1 MNLIDRAKAI
11 LFTPKTEWERIK
23 NENDSHVNVL
33 TTYLLWLALIP
44 AAAALIGYGI
54 IGYRVLGVHV
64 GSIEWGIRQAIMQFI
79 TMVGGCYI
87 TAGVLTV
94 LAENFGAKK
103 DFNKAFQLVAYCYTA
118 ACVGGIG
125 IAPFVGYAERHPTP
139 GVLSMVFGHRLP
151 EDCYPV
157 ESLGER
163 IDVESFHEN
172 TSEDLEWF
180 LNHVRSRIE
189 AYAERNGLVL
199 ACGPAPFLKAVQGFA
214 LAAKARCQLSLES
227 RMACGVG
234 ACLGCV
240 TKTTEKWPVEEKAGT
255 PVQTCTHGPVFWA
268 DQITLEA

>member
-1 MNLIDRAKAI
+1 MSQSAFYDLAVIDNVPFGLTGSQGRFFALRLERPDWKSWAPGQFVMLRPQGWALDMPWARPFSICRVSTNELVIFFQVAGRGTEKMAKLRRGDKVHLWGPLGNRFAVEGG
-11 LFTPKTEWERIK
+11 TPT
-23 NENDSHVNVL
+23 
-33 TTYLLWLALIP
+33 LLLA
-44 AAAALIGYGI
+44 
-54 IGYRVLGVHV
+54 
-64 GSIEWGIRQAIMQFI
+64 
-79 TMVGGCYI
+79 
-87 TAGVLTV
+87 
-94 LAENFGAKK
+94 
-103 DFNKAFQLVAYCYTA
+103 
-118 ACVGGIG
+118 GGIG

-214 LAAKARCQLSLES
+214 LAAKARCQLSLAS

>member
-1 MNLIDRAKAI
+1 MSQSAFYDLAVIDNVPFGLTGSQGRFFALRLERPDWKSWAPGQFVMLRPQGWALDMPWARPFSI
-11 LFTPKTEWERIK
+11 CRVSTNELVIFFQVAGTPT
-23 NENDSHVNVL
+23 
-33 TTYLLWLALIP
+33 LLLA
-44 AAAALIGYGI
+44 A
-54 IGYRVLGVHV
+54 
-64 GSIEWGIRQAIMQFI
+64 
-79 TMVGGCYI
+79 
-87 TAGVLTV
+87 
-94 LAENFGAKK
+94 
-103 DFNKAFQLVAYCYTA
+103 
-118 ACVGGIG
+118 GIG

>member
-1 MNLIDRAKAI
+1 MAKLRRGDKVHLWGPLGNRFAVEGG
-11 LFTPKTEWERIK
+11 TPT
-23 NENDSHVNVL
+23 
-33 TTYLLWLALIP
+33 LLLA
-44 AAAALIGYGI
+44 
-54 IGYRVLGVHV
+54 
-64 GSIEWGIRQAIMQFI
+64 
-79 TMVGGCYI
+79 
-87 TAGVLTV
+87 
-94 LAENFGAKK
+94 
-103 DFNKAFQLVAYCYTA
+103 
-118 ACVGGIG
+118 GGIG

-163 IDVESFHEN
+163 I
-172 TSEDLEWF
+172 
-180 LNHVRSRIE
+180 
-189 AYAERNGLVL
+189 

>member
-1 MNLIDRAKAI
+1 MEGG
-11 LFTPKTEWERIK
+11 TPT
-23 NENDSHVNVL
+23 
-33 TTYLLWLALIP
+33 LLLA
-44 AAAALIGYGI
+44 
-54 IGYRVLGVHV
+54 
-64 GSIEWGIRQAIMQFI
+64 
-79 TMVGGCYI
+79 
-87 TAGVLTV
+87 
-94 LAENFGAKK
+94 
-103 DFNKAFQLVAYCYTA
+103 
-118 ACVGGIG
+118 GGIG

>member
-1 MNLIDRAKAI
+1 MAKLRRGDKVHLWGPLGNRFAVEGG
-11 LFTPKTEWERIK
+11 TPT
-23 NENDSHVNVL
+23 
-33 TTYLLWLALIP
+33 LLLA
-44 AAAALIGYGI
+44 
-54 IGYRVLGVHV
+54 
-64 GSIEWGIRQAIMQFI
+64 
-79 TMVGGCYI
+79 
-87 TAGVLTV
+87 
-94 LAENFGAKK
+94 
-103 DFNKAFQLVAYCYTA
+103 
-118 ACVGGIG
+118 GGIG

-180 LNHVRSRIE
+180 LNHVRSRLE

-255 PVQTCTHGPVFWA
+255 SVQTCTHGPVFWA

>member
-1 MNLIDRAKAI
+1 MSQSAFYDLAVIDNVPFGLTGSQGRFFALRLERPDWKSWAPGQFVMLRPQGWALDMPWARPFSICRVSTNELVIFFQVAGRGTEKMAK
-11 LFTPKTEWERIK
+11 LRRGDKV
-23 NENDSHVNVL
+23 H
-33 TTYLLWLALIP
+33 LW
-44 AAAALIGYGI
+44 
-54 IGYRVLGVHV
+54 
-64 GSIEWGIRQAIMQFI
+64 
-79 TMVGGCYI
+79 
-87 TAGVLTV
+87 
-94 LAENFGAKK
+94 
-103 DFNKAFQLVAYCYTA
+103 
-118 ACVGGIG
+118 
-125 IAPFVGYAERHPTP
+125 